1 MSWIKRAIRNW
12 LNSNEVSIAM
22 DRAYAPEARMHN
34 HPQISLINAMNGKV
48 LQLQSYK
55 PSSKLHGDS
64 TMEITYYV
72 LKEGDAL
79 PDAIATLL
87 VNYKLEQR

>member
-12 LNSNEVSIAM
+12 LNSDNYIEA
-22 DRAYAPEARMHN
+22 APLRSSSNMNMHN
-34 HPQISLINAMNGKV
+34 APQVSCIKAMNGTV
-48 LQLQSYK
+48 LQLQHYK

-64 TMEITYYV
+64 TLEVSFYV
-72 LKEGDAL
+72 LKDGESVPEAV
-79 PDAIATLL
+79 AALL